1 MKSCVAIAAL
11 FAASC
16 RLAPIP
22 TEVVVAP
29 KASPPIHI
37 LLVEHG
43 VNGGSLDVVNEAGE
57 RQRPLYVVAEGATVR
72 DANPV
77 ISADGAWVV
86 FASSRGRHSIDQTS
100 IWAAPRSFGA
110 TPIRLTDSG
119 GVDLYPTLSPDG
131 HTLVFVSNRA
141 GDLSLWTAPV
151 EVRGD
156 RLVLRSPPTEIRN
169 ADKRSAAMTPSIA
182 ADGRIAFAAIQFG
195 ENTFDSAKSRIAIRG
210 VDGNVTLLTD
220 GPADVSPAFSPDG
233 KRIAF
238 ARPTVRVLPGGSTE
252 NDAAKGKDVTTIDS
266 DLWIWRDGVATKL
279 VDLPGTEE
287 SGPVWS
293 RDGRWL
299 FATSLLR
306 STTGKSLFSSVIYV
320 DTQESPQVARV
331 LVDRL
336 GKLSRL
342 TPALGPEPLDAAA
355 LHNNP
360 LYRDELS
367 RIVMDAVSK
376 QGDAP

>member
-1 MKSCVAIAAL
+1 MKTRVAIAAL

-16 RLAPIP
+16 RLAPVTP
-22 TEVVVAP
+22 EVPVAP
-29 KASPPIHI
+29 PALPPIHI
-37 LLVEHG
+37 VLVEHG

-57 RQRPLYVVAEGATVR
+57 RLQPLYVVAQGAVVR

-100 IWAAPRSFGA
+100 IWAAPRAFGA

-131 HTLVFVSNRA
+131 HTLVFVSNR
-141 GDLSLWTAPV
+141 GGSLRMWTAPL
-151 EVRGD
+151 EVRAN
-156 RLVLRSPPTEIRN
+156 RLALRAAPTAIGEV
-169 ADKRSAAMTPSIA
+169 DEHSAAMTPSIA
-182 ADGRIAFAAIQFG
+182 ADGRIAYAAITFG
-195 ENTFDSAKSRIAIRG
+195 AHEHDDAKSRIAIRG
-210 VDGNVTLLTD
+210 VDGATTMLTQ

-233 KRIAF
+233 KSVAF
-238 ARPTVRVLPGGSTE
+238 ARPTVRVLPSGDE
-252 NDAAKGKDVTTIDS
+252 NSKEKDITTIDS
-266 DLWIWRDGVATKL
+266 DLWIWRDGVAAKL

-320 DTQESPQVARV
+320 DMQESPPVARV

-342 TPALGPEPLDAAA
+342 TPALGPEALDAAA
-355 LHNNP
+355 LRSNP
-360 LYRDELS
+360 LYRDELA
-367 RIVMDAVSK
+367 RILMNAMAKD
-376 QGDAP
+376 GDSPP